1 MGTEVILQSVGNYPV
16 VAKPRFVFV
25 NTDVSN
31 ATIVAA
37 GWLNSVTSQ
46 KIEATDIIVT
56 NFASNAK
63 AFYTPSIDSSGVI
76 TLSAVSNPGEVSLVG
91 AAVDGNVVKFSG
103 TTGDIA
109 DSGVAASA
117 MARWTGATVIDNL
130 ASFNSV
136 DGEIEDS
143 GIVKTDVLQASTL
156 VTDYQQIVGLN
167 EILISSVG
175 TWTRTR
181 VAQGNYVLRHSVADD
196 TSVIGIDITPAIRL
210 AADRGFRLAS
220 FDVIYSIAALA
231 LDAHSVVLDRVAYA
245 NNVAVA
251 VTSVPLTVTL
261 ATATQAQ
268 PYLTNAVVATP
279 AFDVTANSKYVAE
292 LTVDAGA
299 TSEYDFYGLNL
310 HFTKSV
316 A

>member
-25 NTDVSN
+25 NTDASN
-31 ATIVAA
+31 ATITAA
-37 GWLNSVTSQ
+37 GWLNSVTNQ
-46 KIEATDIIVT
+46 KIQATDIIVA

-63 AFYTPSIDSSGVI
+63 AFYTPSIDSAGEV
-76 TLSAVSNPGEVSLVG
+76 TLAAVSNPGEVSLIG
-91 AAVDGNVVKFSG
+91 AAVSGNVVMFSG

-109 DSGVAASA
+109 DSTLVAA
-117 MARWTGATVIDNL
+117 N
-130 ASFNSV
+130 
-136 DGEIEDS
+136 
-143 GIVKTDVLQASTL
+143 VLQTTTD

-181 VAQGNYVLRHSVADD
+181 IAQGNYVLRHSVAND
-196 TSVIGIDITPAIRL
+196 TSVIGIDITPAIRT
-210 AADRGFRLAS
+210 AAGRGFKLAS
-220 FDVIYSIAALA
+220 FDVIYNIAALA

-251 VTSVPLTVTL
+251 ITSVPLTVTL

-268 PYLTNAVVATP
+268 PYLTNALVVTP

-310 HFTKSV
+310 RFTKSV